1 LNFETEFD
9 RFRYIFTSSSWYK
22 VNKNY
27 YEDIYNYCS
36 KIEESN
42 SHFIDCI
49 KNVSGKYDEGY
60 YNEELSKSQND
71 YILFDKK
78 LVKSDINRSHIE
90 VCDVFNKS
98 NKEFI
103 HVKFRE
109 SSSTLSHLFS
119 QVRVSANSLQK
130 DKTYRKNIRAI
141 LKTKRDL
148 IPLENKDINS
158 FEYTITYA
166 IIENKTRSF
175 VDSLPF
181 FSLVNFRLTLEDLL
195 SRGYKVKV
203 KKIIKV

>member
-1 LNFETEFD
+1 
-9 RFRYIFTSSSWYK
+9 
-22 VNKNY
+22 
-27 YEDIYNYCS
+27 
-36 KIEESN
+36 
-42 SHFIDCI
+42 
-49 KNVSGKYDEGY
+49 
-60 YNEELSKSQND
+60 
-71 YILFDKK
+71 
-78 LVKSDINRSHIE
+78 
-90 VCDVFNKS
+90 
-98 NKEFI
+98 
-103 HVKFRE
+103 
-109 SSSTLSHLFS
+109 
-119 QVRVSANSLQK
+119 
-130 DKTYRKNIRAI
+130 